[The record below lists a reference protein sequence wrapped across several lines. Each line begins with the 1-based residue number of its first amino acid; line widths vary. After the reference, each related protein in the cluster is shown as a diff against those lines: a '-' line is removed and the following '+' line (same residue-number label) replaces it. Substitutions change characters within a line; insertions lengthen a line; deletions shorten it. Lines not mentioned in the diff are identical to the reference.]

1 MKPGKRGRRTSEVE
15 VTNVSRRGF
24 WLLIGSKETF
34 VAFKEFPWFRD
45 ASIAAITTVER
56 PSANHLYW
64 PELDIDLAVD
74 SLEHPERYPLV
85 SRTPRVNPR
94 AAGFRPSAVASSVS
108 AKLPAG
114 WGIPEVGERS
124 WAATEV
130 ANASAIAAART
141 GLMGD
146 AGTTCERLI

>member
-1 MKPGKRGRRTSEVE
+1 MTSVLPGASTLDVE

-24 WLLIGSKETF
+24 WLLLGSKETF

-85 SRTPRVNPR
+85 SKTPRLKER
-94 AAGFRPSAVASSVS
+94 AARVYTSSRRRGGRNPENRVRPGT
-108 AKLPAG
+108 P
-114 WGIPEVGERS
+114 
-124 WAATEV
+124 
-130 ANASAIAAART
+130 RT
-141 GLMGD
+141 
-146 AGTTCERLI
+146 

>member
-1 MKPGKRGRRTSEVE
+1 MKPGKRGRRTSAVE

-24 WLLIGSKETF
+24 WLLLGSKETF

-85 SRTPRVNPR
+85 SKTPRLKER
-94 AAGFRPSAVASSVS
+94 AARVYTSSRRRGGRNPENRVRPGT
-108 AKLPAG
+108 P
-114 WGIPEVGERS
+114 
-124 WAATEV
+124 
-130 ANASAIAAART
+130 RT
-141 GLMGD
+141 
-146 AGTTCERLI
+146 